1 MRCDYCPLSAPEDV
15 CPEAEGK
22 YGVEHQDGMLGC
34 SHPWNWV
41 KKRDNDYNEYLGN
54 MGLDRGIEM
63 DFTSEELNKVIDICR
78 HMIGLNY
85 KRPYHRHGKAFYKPY
100 RNYYCDI
107 ETGNN
112 LLNRLPKD
120 IIYVRGCEEEYD
132 DNIVPCEYS
141 NAEGAKE
148 ALARYIE
155 AVKEYNTSLLRKS
168 NDKDNIEIETVIAE

>member
-22 YGVEHQDGMLGC
+22 YGIEHKDGMLGC

-54 MGLDRGIEM
+54 MGLDMGIEM
-63 DFTSEELNKVIDICR
+63 DFTSKELNRVIDMCK

-85 KRPYHRHGKAFYKPY
+85 ERPYHRHGKAFYKPY

-107 ETGNN
+107 KTGNN

-120 IIYVRGCEEEYD
+120 IINVQKCDNYTYYWLTTNGLKWLGRQL
-132 DNIVPCEYS
+132 NIVI
-141 NAEGAKE
+141 KE
-148 ALARYIE
+148 DG
-155 AVKEYNTSLLRKS
+155 KEN
-168 NDKDNIEIETVIAE
+168 